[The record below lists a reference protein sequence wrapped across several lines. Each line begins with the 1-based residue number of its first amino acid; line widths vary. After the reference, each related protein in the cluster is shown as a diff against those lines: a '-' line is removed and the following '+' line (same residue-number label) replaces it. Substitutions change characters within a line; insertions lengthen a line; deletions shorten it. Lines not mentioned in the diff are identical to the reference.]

1 MPDFTLIHADIHD
14 ALRGIPDAT
23 FDTVIADAPYGLAIT
38 KNATGTNWDAS
49 SIAFDPDLW
58 AELRRVTKPGG
69 TLAAFGHPK
78 TAHRQTV
85 ALENAGWQALDTLA
99 WVKAHG
105 YQAGNRDLE
114 KELRKTGA
122 EALAD
127 SYAGFGTHLQ
137 PSFEPISLA
146 RNLATR
152 SSLVQTIVNG
162 GAGGLNHDLTRV
174 QESDWAWNTPRA
186 TAEPTTENRARR
198 PGRVTDRSTWSI
210 AHRETISVPH
220 EGGRLP
226 GNLILEHSEDC
237 AETAC
242 ALGCVVAEIDA
253 QGRTKYAAGREP
265 ASRFF
270 TRLRYSPRAR
280 ASVGAGGVGANHPT
294 EKPQQLLEWLA
305 ALVVK
310 PGATVLDA
318 FAGSGGVSEAAL
330 RAGALAVTA
339 IERESDYCE
348 MIRVRITGMGTQSA
362 GLSETTAAK
371 PTT

>member
-1 MPDFTLIHADIHD
+1 MPEFTLIQADIYD
-14 ALRGIPDAT
+14 ALLGIPDAT
-23 FDTVIADAPYGLAIT
+23 FDAVICDPPYGISIT
-38 KNATGTNWDAS
+38 KNGVGANWDSS
-49 SIAFDPDLW
+49 SIAFDRTLW
-58 AELRRVTKPGG
+58 AELSRVVKPGG

-85 ALENAGWQALDTLA
+85 ALEDAGWQILDTVA
-99 WVKAHG
+99 WAKSHG
-105 YQAGNRDLE
+105 YQAGNRDLQT
-114 KELRKTGA
+114 ELRKTGN

-127 SYAGFGTHLQ
+127 EFTGFGTHLQ
-137 PSFEPISLA
+137 PSFEPIALA
-146 RNLATR
+146 RNLAPR
-152 SSLVQTIVNG
+152 ASLVRTIAAG
-162 GAGGLNHDLTRV
+162 GAGGLNHGKTRV
-174 QESDWAWNTPRA
+174 KESDWAFRVPRTT
-186 TAEPTTENRARR
+186 TAPTTENRARR
-198 PGRVTDRSTWSI
+198 PGRVSDRSTWSI

-242 ALGCVVAEIDA
+242 ALGCVVAEIDS

-339 IERESDYCE
+339 VERESDYCE